1 MKNSLLVLLALLC
14 FSILPAQTGKPY
26 QKKVVSYVSKV
37 LAPPSFGMTGK
48 QLNAIASTV
57 SNSVKFERFEY
68 APLPNSVIEK
78 FSGEISGMSEY
89 TVENVRPVIEKSLA
103 PELMTILDINK
114 ELLSKKNLSEADRN
128 TFLAT
133 KAQAAGLSA
142 SQLEAILNSGFFY
155 VPYVEYYK
163 RSTQRG
169 EREEKNDKGK
179 VVRKIKYTE
188 FSHEIKVGLL
198 WYKLNVD
205 RSNNVSVS
213 FIGAAQGWQE
223 DGIQRSQQQDDGSD
237 DDADWEAF
245 SSAVNVASVNIG
257 NETKKMEDFK
267 LSGGVA
273 EITTFGIHMTLG
285 KREGVGLDDSYWVEE
300 MEETESGEVKTV
312 RRGFV
317 KVRNVGDNKNN
328 QSAFSYAQVIT
339 GSNYSPGLGVKE
351 IPLLGVNGVVGFGKI
366 PLFVSLFDNKNAKF
380 ELTEYNFG
388 INVTEEIQDVFGP
401 MASLQMSLANATK
414 ISELWLQIGTVVG
427 FFDVKGKFYIPKN
440 SNSIPPVDSVDIG
453 LSLTGNINL
462 GLLKKFYFRRFG
474 IVLQADAKY
483 SLTNFSA
490 TGKDKDNNELKYS
503 LTHSVFGVAG
513 KAGMEIYVTPT
524 FSIGGGIDY
533 TTSPEND
540 LWNISV
546 EDKDK
551 NETTRD
557 DVKGPQ
563 IKYSGVG
570 WFAWINYS
578 LPSLN

>member
-14 FSILPAQTGKPY
+14 FSIVPAQTGKPY

-68 APLPNSVIEK
+68 APLPNSVLEK
-78 FSGEISGMSEY
+78 FSGEISKMSEY

-198 WYKLNVD
+198 WYKLHVD

-213 FIGAAQGWQE
+213 FIGAAQGWQG
-223 DGIQRSQQQDDGSD
+223 DGIERSQQQDDGSD

-267 LSGGVA
+267 LSGGVS
-273 EITTFGIHMTLG
+273 EITTFGIRMTLG

-317 KVRNVGDNKNN
+317 KVRNVGDNKND

-351 IPLLGVNGVVGFGKI
+351 IPLLGINGLGGFGKI
-366 PLFVSLFDNKNAKF
+366 PIKISKFD
-380 ELTEYNFG
+380 
-388 INVTEEIQDVFGP
+388 DVFIFPDNNKFYLRLDEDYSGMLGP
-401 MASLQMSLANATK
+401 MASFQFSLANATNV
-414 ISELWLQIGTVVG
+414 SELWMHIGAALGFPNVQGKILIYDYSKTPNKLDTTKNAGPGLGGYLNVG
-427 FFDVKGKFYIPKN
+427 F
-440 SNSIPPVDSVDIG
+440 
-453 LSLTGNINL
+453 
-462 GLLKKFYFRRFG
+462 LKKVYFRRFG
-474 IVLQADAKY
+474 LIVQGDFRWNVTYLSDV
-483 SLTNFSA
+483 
-490 TGKDKDNNELKYS
+490 GKDKDNNELTYS
-503 LTHSVFGVAG
+503 LLHNAFGFDA
-513 KAGMEIYVTPT
+513 KAGLEIYITPT
-524 FSIGGGIDY
+524 FSIGGG
-533 TTSPEND
+533 
-540 LWNISV
+540 V
-546 EDKDK
+546 EYAVAPVSNEWTVTVTDKDNNDTK
-551 NETTRD
+551 IENA
-557 DVKGPQ
+557 KGPEV
-563 IKYSGVG
+563 KYSGIG
-570 WFAWINYS
+570 WFVWFNYS
-578 LPSLN
+578 LPSLQ